1 MTTVFCHSDL
11 ATLPARSA
19 NVFPVLLYGITDPNL
34 HASIGNA
41 ALPALR
47 RLPSKPS
54 IQSFDFLSIA
64 LAVTAADTFVDRGD
78 APDRWCRDLKL
89 VVALCDPTP
98 WVSVAAEL
106 ETALRFLTGDL
117 WSLEFRPGGSPPP
130 EINER
135 RTTLTIDV
143 PVNTDSVALFSGGL
157 DSTIGAFDLLARGKN
172 PLLVSH
178 AYRGDSGIQR
188 NVLQHMPR
196 QIVRLGANLHPVNL
210 RDTTS
215 DITMRSRSFNFLA
228 LAAVAASVVAEV
240 TDTNLVPLIVPEN
253 GFIALNAP
261 LTPRR
266 VGSLSTRTT
275 HPYYLG
281 KIQSVFD
288 QIGIPATIS
297 NPYEF
302 KTKGEMFR
310 ECLDPLALQ
319 SAAPATMSCSNWK
332 RKSMACGRCVPCL
345 IRRASFEFAGV
356 PDTSDYVT
364 PLAQGAE
371 MGDDLLAVQT
381 AILRARAMPARA
393 IASRSG
399 PLPLDAHL
407 RSQYEGV
414 VRRGLN
420 EMENFLLARGIA

>member
-11 ATLPARSA
+11 AALPARSV
-19 NVFPVLLYGITDPNL
+19 NLFPVLLYGITDPNL

-47 RLPSKPS
+47 RLPTKPS
-54 IQSFDFLSIA
+54 IQAFDFLSIA

-117 WSLEFRPGGSPPP
+117 WSLEFRTGGLPPP
-130 EINER
+130 EPNMR
-135 RTTLTIDV
+135 RTALTIDI
-143 PVNTDSVALFSGGL
+143 PNNTDSVALFSGGL
-157 DSTIGAFDLLARGKN
+157 DSTIGVLDLLARGRN

-178 AYRGDSGIQR
+178 AYRGDAGIQSD
-188 NVLQHMPR
+188 VLQHMPR
-196 QIVRLGANLHPVNL
+196 SVVRFGANLHPVNL

-240 TDTNLVPLIVPEN
+240 TEANLVPLIVPEN

-275 HPYYLG
+275 HPYFLG
-281 KIQSVFD
+281 KVQSVFD
-288 QIGIPATIS
+288 KTSIPATIS

-310 ECLDPLALQ
+310 ECLNPRALRN
-319 SAAPATMSCSNWK
+319 AAPETMSCSNWK

-356 PDTSDYVT
+356 ADTSDYVT
-364 PLAQGAE
+364 PLKQGAE

-381 AILRARAMPARA
+381 AILRARETPTRA

-399 PLPLDAHL
+399 SLPLDPHL

-414 VRRGLN
+414 VRRGLD
-420 EMENFLLARGIA
+420 EMERFLLARGIA

>member
-11 ATLPARSA
+11 ATLPVRSA
-19 NVFPVLLYGITDPNL
+19 NVFPVLLYGIADSNV

-41 ALPALR
+41 ALPVLR
-47 RLPSKPS
+47 RLPTKPS
-54 IQSFDFLSIA
+54 TQSFDFLSIA

-78 APDRWCRDLKL
+78 APDRWCRNLKL
-89 VVALCDPTP
+89 VVALSDPTP
-98 WVSVAAEL
+98 WLNVASDL

-117 WSLEFRPGGSPPP
+117 WSLEFRAGGLPPP
-130 EINER
+130 EPNER
-135 RTTLTIDV
+135 RTALTIDI
-143 PVNTDSVALFSGGL
+143 PDNTDSVALFSGGL
-157 DSTIGAFDLLARGKN
+157 DSTIGVFDLLARGGN

-178 AYRGDSGIQR
+178 AYRGDAGIQTD
-188 NVLQHMPR
+188 VLQHMPR
-196 QIVRLGANLHPVNL
+196 PVVRFGANLHPVNL

-228 LAAVAASVVAEV
+228 LAAVAASVVAEA
-240 TDTNLVPLIVPEN
+240 TDANLVPLIVPEN

-275 HPYYLG
+275 HPYFLG
-281 KIQSVFD
+281 KIQSVFY
-288 QIGIPATIS
+288 QVGIPATIS

-310 ECLDPLALQ
+310 ECLNPLALRN
-319 SAAPATMSCSNWK
+319 AAPETMSCSNWK

-356 PDTSDYVT
+356 ADTSDYVT
-364 PLAQGAE
+364 PLTPGSV

-381 AILRARAMPARA
+381 AILRARENPTRA

-399 PLPLDAHL
+399 PLPLDPHL

-414 VRRGLN
+414 VRRGLD
-420 EMENFLLARGIA
+420 EMERFLLARGIA

>member
-1 MTTVFCHSDL
+1 MTTVFCHPDL
-11 ATLPARSA
+11 AMLPARSA
-19 NVFPVLLYGITDPNL
+19 NVFPVLLYGLSDSNV

-47 RLPSKPS
+47 RLTKKTS
-54 IQSFDFLSIA
+54 IHSFDFLSIA

-78 APDRWCRDLKL
+78 APDRWCRNLNL
-89 VVALCDPTP
+89 VVALHDPNP
-98 WVSVAAEL
+98 WISVATEL

-117 WSLEFRPGGSPPP
+117 WSLEFLTGGLPPP
-130 EINER
+130 GINER
-135 RTTLTIDV
+135 RTALTIV
-143 PVNTDSVALFSGGL
+143 IPRNTDSVALFSGGL
-157 DSTIGAFDLLARGKN
+157 DSTIGVFDLLANGRN

-178 AYRGDSGIQR
+178 AYRGDAGIQTDL
-188 NVLQHMPR
+188 LQYMPR
-196 QIVRLGANLHPVNL
+196 PVARFGANLHPLNL
-210 RDTTS
+210 RDATS

-228 LAAVAASVVAEV
+228 LAAVGVSVVAE
-240 TDTNLVPLIVPEN
+240 TTHANSVPLIVPEN

-275 HPYYLG
+275 HPYFLG
-281 KIQSVFD
+281 VVQRVFD
-288 QIGIPATIS
+288 QVGIPATIS

-310 ECLDPLALQ
+310 ECLNPLALQ
-319 SAAPATMSCSNWK
+319 NAAAKTMSCSNWK
-332 RKSMACGRCVPCL
+332 RKGMACGRCVPCL

-356 PDTSDYVT
+356 ADTSRYQT
-364 PLAQGAE
+364 QLTQGAE
-371 MGDDLLAVQT
+371 LSDDLLAVQT
-381 AILRARAMPARA
+381 AILRARAAPMRA

-399 PLPLDAHL
+399 PLPIDAHL

-420 EMENFLLARGIA
+420 EMESFLISLGIS

>member
-1 MTTVFCHSDL
+1 MTTVFCHFDL
-11 ATLPARSA
+11 ATLPDRTV

-47 RLPSKPS
+47 RLPTKPS

-89 VVALCDPTP
+89 VISLCDPTP
-98 WVSVAAEL
+98 WVSVKAEL
-106 ETALRFLTGDL
+106 ELALRFLTGDL
-117 WSLEFRPGGSPPP
+117 WTLEFRPGGSPPP

-135 RTTLTIDV
+135 RTKLTIDI
-143 PVNTDSVALFSGGL
+143 PRSTDSIALFSGGL

-178 AYRGDSGIQR
+178 AYRGDSCIQR

-210 RDTTS
+210 RDTSS

-275 HPYYLG
+275 HPYFLG
-281 KIQSVFD
+281 KIQNVFD

-310 ECLDPLALQ
+310 ECLNPLALQ
-319 SAAPATMSCSNWK
+319 SAAPQTMSCSNWK
-332 RKSMACGRCVPCL
+332 RKGHACGRCVPCL

-356 PDTSDYVT
+356 ADTSIYAE
-364 PLAQGAE
+364 PLTQGAE
-371 MGDDLLAVQT
+371 MGDDLLAVLT
-381 AILRARAMPARA
+381 AILRARETPTRA

-399 PLPLDAHL
+399 PLPLDPHL

-414 VRRGLN
+414 VRRGLD
-420 EMENFLLARGIA
+420 EMECFLLARGIA

>member
-1 MTTVFCHSDL
+1 MTTIFCHSDL
-11 ATLPARSA
+11 TALPARSA

-47 RLPSKPS
+47 RLPTKPS
-54 IQSFDFLSIA
+54 VQSFDFLSIA
-64 LAVTAADTFVDRGD
+64 LAVTAADTFVDRED

-89 VVALCDPTP
+89 VVALCNPIP
-98 WVSVAAEL
+98 WLSVAAEL
-106 ETALRFLTGDL
+106 EIALQFLTGDS
-117 WSLEFRPGGSPPP
+117 WSLDFRPGGRPPP

-135 RTTLTIDV
+135 RTKLTIDI
-143 PVNTDSVALFSGGL
+143 PANTDSVALFSGGL
-157 DSTIGAFDLLARGKN
+157 DSTIGAFDLLARGRN

-178 AYRGDSGIQR
+178 AYRGDSGVQTK
-188 NVLQHMPR
+188 VLQHMPR
-196 QIVRLGANLHPVNL
+196 QIIRLGANLHPVNL
-210 RDTTS
+210 RNTTF

-240 TDTNLVPLIVPEN
+240 TKKNPVPLIVPEN

-275 HPYYLG
+275 HPYFLG

-288 QIGIPATIS
+288 QIGIPASIS

-310 ECLDPLALQ
+310 ECLNPQALRK
-319 SAAPATMSCSNWK
+319 AAPETMSCSNWK

-345 IRRASFEFAGV
+345 IRRASFEFSGV
-356 PDTSDYVT
+356 ADTSNYVT
-364 PLAQGAE
+364 PLTPGAE

-381 AILRARAMPARA
+381 AILRARAMPTRA

-399 PLPLDAHL
+399 PLPLDPHL
-407 RSQYEGV
+407 RSQYDGV
-414 VRRGLN
+414 VRRGLD
-420 EMENFLLARGIA
+420 EMESFLLARGIA